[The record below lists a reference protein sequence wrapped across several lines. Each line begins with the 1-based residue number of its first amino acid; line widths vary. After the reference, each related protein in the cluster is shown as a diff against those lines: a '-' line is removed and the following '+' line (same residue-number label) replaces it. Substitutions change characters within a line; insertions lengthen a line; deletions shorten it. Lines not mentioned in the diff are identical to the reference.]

1 MLSLCSIG
9 VYIILSNLNDNIVF
23 FYPPSEISK
32 IKKNSKV
39 RVGGIVKKGSIT
51 REIDNKIRFIITDYS
66 EELEIIYQGIL
77 PALFREGQGIVAEG
91 TLHPARSF
99 LAIKL
104 LAKHDE
110 NYMPPQIKQHI
121 DSGKH

>member
-9 VYIILSNLNDNIVF
+9 VYIILSSLNDNIVF

-32 IKKNSKV
+32 IKENTKV
-39 RVGGIVKKGSIT
+39 RVGGIVKNGSIT
-51 REIDNKIRFIITDYS
+51 KETDNKIRFIITDYS

-91 TLHPARSF
+91 TLQPARSF

>member
-9 VYIILSNLNDNIVF
+9 VYIILSSLNDNIVF

-32 IKKNSKV
+32 IKENTKV
-39 RVGGIVKKGSIT
+39 RVGGIVKNGSIT
-51 REIDNKIRFIITDYS
+51 RETDNKIRFIITDYS

-91 TLHPARSF
+91 TLQPARSF